1 MKVGN
6 RGSVTSELTSDVRMD
21 FRRARVR
28 TTLPERVVFLID
40 LHEEMSEQW
49 NDSFAS
55 RMAAIKDGS

>member
-6 RGSVTSELTSDVRMD
+6 KGSVSTELTPDVRMD

-28 TTLPERVVFLID
+28 TTLPERVIFLID

-55 RMAAIKDGS
+55 RMSAVKDG

>member
-6 RGSVTSELTSDVRMD
+6 MGSVTAELTPDVRMD

-40 LHEEMSEQW
+40 LHEEMTEQW
-49 NDSFAS
+49 NDNFAS
-55 RMAAIKDGS
+55 RMDAIKDG

>member
-1 MKVGN
+1 MKLGN
-6 RGSVTSELTSDVRMD
+6 RSSVASEPTTDLRMD

-28 TTLPERVVFLID
+28 TTLPERVIFLID

-55 RMAAIKDGS
+55 RMAATKDG